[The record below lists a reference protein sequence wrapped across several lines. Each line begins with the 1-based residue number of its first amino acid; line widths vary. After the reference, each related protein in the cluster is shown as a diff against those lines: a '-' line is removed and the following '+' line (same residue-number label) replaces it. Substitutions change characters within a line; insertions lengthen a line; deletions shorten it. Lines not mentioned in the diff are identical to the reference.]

1 MPEKKAPKP
10 KEEPKP
16 KKTPEQIDYS
26 DGKTIKVDIRNRK
39 EQFFQGEA
47 QTVSSVNDTGEF
59 DVLHRHANF
68 VTLIKGYVIVDKGLA
83 SEKKFEIDSGVLA
96 AKTDSVDVYLDF

>member
-1 MPEKKAPKP
+1 MPEKKAPKTP
-10 KEEPKP
+10 KIQAEAE
-16 KKTPEQIDYS
+16 YS

-39 EQFFQGEA
+39 EQFFKGEA